1 MCPEAQPLDR
11 GRRGRGRAASGFT
24 LIEVMIV
31 VVVIAILSA
40 VALPAYQGSV
50 RKARRVDARGAL
62 TTVAQLL
69 ERYNTQNNS
78 YVGATLGTGAGALY
92 PAASENGY
100 YTLSLSN
107 LAANSFTVTATP
119 AGSQTQDSCGT
130 YSLTEAAI
138 RAPTTAG
145 CW

>member
-1 MCPEAQPLDR
+1 
-11 GRRGRGRAASGFT
+11 
-24 LIEVMIV
+24 MIV
-31 VVVIAILSA
+31 VAVVAILAA
-40 VALPAYQGSV
+40 VALPSYQGSV

-69 ERYNTQNNS
+69 ERYNTQNNT
-78 YVGATLGTGAGALY
+78 YAGATLGAGAGSLY

-107 LAANSFTVTATP
+107 VAASTFTITATP

-130 YSLTEAAI
+130 YSLTEAAV
-138 RAPTTAG
+138 RSPATSG

>member
-1 MCPEAQPLDR
+1 
-11 GRRGRGRAASGFT
+11 
-24 LIEVMIV
+24 MIV
-31 VVVIAILSA
+31 VAVIAILGA
-40 VALPAYQGSV
+40 IALPSYQGSV

-92 PAASENGY
+92 PATSENRY

-107 LAANSFTVTATP
+107 LAANTFTVTATP

-130 YSLTEAAI
+130 YSLTQAAV
-138 RAPTTAG
+138 RSPATSG